1 MTKEQKKKVSLLRTF
16 LGYFGVDAFVM
27 GKIGQAVTRL
37 VMGIILLSVEV
48 LFIVLAIVLT
58 KSVFTILAIVVGVVL
73 VLRLFLYFLGGL
85 LMLNKPEEEVEDLYK

>member
-27 GKIGQAVTRL
+27 KKIGQAVTRL
-37 VMGIILLSVEV
+37 VMGIVLILLVALFGV
-48 LFIVLAIVLT
+48 LSILVGGTGFIITTVVLSL
-58 KSVFTILAIVVGVVL
+58 IVVV
-73 VLRLFLYFLGGL
+73 REFLYFLGGL